1 MLYPDN
7 YNVDYDDILSTI
19 NKDVSLNKYDDV
31 IQLDV
36 DRSYRYNN
44 RISDDN
50 LSNILRVYAFFN
62 PEIGYC

>member
-19 NKDVSLNKYDDV
+19 NKEASLNKYDDV

-36 DRSYRYNN
+36 DRSYRYNDM
-44 RISDDN
+44 ISDDN